1 MRFIHI
7 ADVHLGAQPDIGP
20 AYSAERPSEIWES
33 FSRVISLCE
42 QEKMDV
48 LLIAGDLFH
57 RQPLIRE
64 LKEVNY
70 LFSTLTHTEVVFI
83 AGNHDYIK
91 KGSYYRTFKWNDNV
105 HPLLGNELG
114 YVMLDK
120 LKLAVYGFSY
130 HTREIYEERYHVK
143 APKLAEHE
151 ILLAHGGDEKHVPVK
166 RERLE
171 GSGFDYIALGHIHK
185 PQAIVKNLA
194 VYSGALEPV
203 DKNDTGQHG
212 YVRGEIN
219 SHGTVTEFYSSAVR
233 EYIHLAL
240 QIDESMTSG
249 SVKDYIKA
257 AVEKR
262 GIQNI
267 YKFLLKGYRDPDVE
281 FDTEH
286 MDTYGNII
294 EIEDGT
300 CPAYD
305 YEELY
310 EKNRENLI
318 GKYIEC
324 FQGCAEKSLEHMALE
339 EGIQALLGS

>member
-7 ADVHLGAQPDIGP
+7 ADVHLGAQPDIG
-20 AYSAERPSEIWES
+20 AACSAERPREIWDS
-33 FSRVISLCE
+33 FSRVIALCE
-42 QEKMDV
+42 QEKTEV

-70 LFSTLTHTEVVFI
+70 MFSTLTHTEVVFI

-91 KGSYYRTFKWNDNV
+91 KDSYYRTFKWNENV

-114 YVMLDK
+114 YILLDR

-143 APKLAEHE
+143 APALAKHE
-151 ILLAHGGDEKHVPVK
+151 ILLAHGGDEKHVPIRK
-166 RERLE
+166 ELLE
-171 GSGFDYIALGHIHK
+171 DSGFDYIALGHIHK
-185 PQAIVKNLA
+185 PRVLINNRA
-194 VYSGALEPV
+194 VYAGALEPV

-212 YVRGEIN
+212 YIRGEIN
-219 SHGTVTEFYSSAVR
+219 ESGTSVEFMPFALR
-233 EYIHLAL
+233 EYIHVAL
-240 QIDESMTSG
+240 RVNDTMTNG
-249 SVKDYIKA
+249 GVKDYIKSV
-257 AVEKR
+257 VEKR
-262 GIQNI
+262 GIQNV
-267 YKFLLKGYRDPDVE
+267 YQFALKGLRDPDVE

-286 MDTYGNII
+286 MDAYGNMI
-294 EIEDGT
+294 EIVDET

-305 YEELY
+305 YQVLY
-310 EKNRENLI
+310 EENRDNLI

-324 FQGCAEKSLEHMALE
+324 FQGCAEKSLEHLALQ
-339 EGIQALLGS
+339 EGIQALLES